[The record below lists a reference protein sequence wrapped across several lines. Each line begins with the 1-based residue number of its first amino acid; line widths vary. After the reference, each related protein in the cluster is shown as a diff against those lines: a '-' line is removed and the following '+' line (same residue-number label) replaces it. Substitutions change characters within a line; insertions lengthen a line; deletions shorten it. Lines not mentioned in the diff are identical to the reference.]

1 MTTPIRA
8 ADAPYA
14 VNVEKDKDYYWCACG
29 QSKSQPFCD
38 GSHKGTNFSPVK
50 YHAGENETVYFCGC
64 KQTAS
69 QPLCDGSHAK
79 T

>member
-1 MTTPIRA
+1 MTTAVRA

-14 VNVEKDKDYYWCACG
+14 VNVEKGKDYYWCACG

-50 YHAGENETVYFCGC
+50 YQAGESETIYFCGC

>member
-1 MTTPIRA
+1 MTTAVRA

-14 VNVEKDKDYYWCACG
+14 VNVEKGKDYYWCACG

-50 YHAGENETVYFCGC
+50 YQAGESETVYFCGC